1 MNLFTMWSFDSMI
14 SRGAARACAPV
25 AVTGIRREGAE
36 TETEA
41 EARLEMDVGAEAEVD
56 IKMEVD
62 VNAAAWLEYR
72 IEEGSIKKIRS
83 KAAQATLQSND
94 R

>member
-1 MNLFTMWSFDSMI
+1 MI

-36 TETEA
+36 AEAEAEA

>member
-41 EARLEMDVGAEAEVD
+41 RLEMDVGAELEVD

-62 VNAAAWLEYR
+62 VNVAAWLEGR
-72 IEEGSIKKIRS
+72 IEEGSIKTIRS